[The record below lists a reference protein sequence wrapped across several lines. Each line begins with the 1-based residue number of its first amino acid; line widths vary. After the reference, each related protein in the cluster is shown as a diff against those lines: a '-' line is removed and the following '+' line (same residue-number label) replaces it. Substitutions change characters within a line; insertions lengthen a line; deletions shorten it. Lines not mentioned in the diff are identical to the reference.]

1 MHGHL
6 NIEMNPKIL
15 SDSAKTN
22 LWAAEAFQLWNS
34 HSRFI
39 HVMEKFY
46 LSPPPSS
53 YTGRAAQHFLDRSI
67 HYRRLCQELFV
78 TQPLI
83 SHLCAH
89 IVSITAHLS
98 SPFSAN
104 VYLAVASHMTNSYDS
119 ASRLL

>member
-6 NIEMNPKIL
+6 NVKMNPNIL
-15 SDSAKTN
+15 PDLAKTN
-22 LWAAEAFQLWNS
+22 LWTAEAFQLRNS

-39 HVMEKFY
+39 HVMEKIFF
-46 LSPPPSS
+46 SPSS
-53 YTGRAAQHFLDRSI
+53 YTGRAAQHFPDRSV
-67 HYRRLCQELFV
+67 HYRILCQELFV

-89 IVSITAHLS
+89 IVSITAHFS

-104 VYLAVASHMTNSYDS
+104 VYLAVASLMTNSYDF
-119 ASRLL
+119 AARLL